1 MKISRR
7 TLLGAA
13 PALALADV
21 PPHRWD
27 GYDFGPG
34 PAVTDRLNQGPFG
47 IDQDEGWFTIAATT
61 PSDLPIRNWGLGLVG
76 YTWEENGPSLRNYR
90 AARRQDLLTA
100 LRGRALHPLRLA
112 RRPEP
117 PRPPRPASH
126 LEAHAQ

>member
-1 MKISRR
+1 MKFSRR

-47 IDQDEGWFTIAATT
+47 VDQDEGWFTIAATT
-61 PSDLPIRNWGLGLVG
+61 PSNQPIRNWGLGLVG
-76 YTWEENGPSLRNYR
+76 YTWEESGPSL
-90 AARRQDLLTA
+90 AARMTRDG
-100 LRGRALHPLRLA
+100 LRIRAERSTCGPPGGVLA
-112 RRPEP
+112 KDR
-117 PRPPRPASH
+117 
-126 LEAHAQ
+126 